1 MAKRK
6 VNPWAVCHKATG
18 PKKDSKHERCV
29 MQVKAKHGIKEV
41 KMNKNYERMAEVLYE
56 LTINLDPA
64 IERGKRI
71 LSRIIPGGK
80 ARAAAAAAEKA
91 AAEKTAAEKAA
102 AAKKAEKAARAAKTK
117 QQWDAGEHPRQ
128 K

>member
-41 KMNKNYERMAEVLYE
+41 KMNKVYERIVELLKEGDSEPESWAKRLPFTPAERKRREGEKERRKKEFEAAVKRARSS
-56 LTINLDPA
+56 PA
-64 IERGKRI
+64 
-71 LSRIIPGGK
+71 P
-80 ARAAAAAAEKA
+80 
-91 AAEKTAAEKAA
+91 
-102 AAKKAEKAARAAKTK
+102 
-117 QQWDAGEHPRQ
+117 
-128 K
+128 